1 MNRLVISAML
11 LVGAVAST
19 LAAEIEVIN
28 DKAAFPEGPVVVD
41 GKLYYTEYGGNTL
54 LVWDNGKTTKLWE
67 QAGCGPSAVIP
78 LGDDF
83 AVTCYDGGAIARVS
97 KEGKTV
103 ATYDKA
109 GDGSPLVGPN
119 DFSSDGKGGLYFT
132 ASGPWE
138 PGPIVGKVFHLDADG
153 TIREI
158 ANDLALSQRYCAF
171 EGWLAPVRR
180 RVRGRPGHLLC
191 RRCGRS
197 ALGPAAVRARRR
209 GRRGFGDRRLSR
221 RDKARPGR
229 QLLHRPIFQG
239 RIVVVDGEGKF
250 VKAIDVPSATR
261 PTWPFRRTANRH
273 SSRLST
279 TPRTRPIGAR
289 STRCRW
295 TDRRRDIDPGRSPH
309 QINSSSSGVGQPSTG
324 RPSLICSW
332 RTASRVPAPSMPSMP
347 PTS

>member
-138 PGPIVGKVFHLDADG
+138 AGPIVGKVFHLDADG
-153 TIREI
+153 TIREV
-158 ANDLALSQRYCAF
+158 ANDLHYPNGIVLSKDGSRLFVNESEAARVISFAVGVDGALS
-171 EGWLAPVRR
+171 
-180 RVRGRPGHLLC
+180 
-191 RRCGRS
+191 
-197 ALGPAAVRARRR
+197 
-209 GRRGFGDRRLSR
+209 DRRLF
-221 RDKARPGR
+221 ARVGVVDEASGIGAYPDGIKLGPDGNFYIG
-229 QLLHRPIFQG
+229 QYSKG

-250 VKAIDVPSATR
+250 VKAIDVPSATA
-261 PTWPFRRTANRH
+261 PNLAFSEDGKSAFVTAVDDTANA
-273 SSRLST
+273 
-279 TPRTRPIGAR
+279 PYWGK
-289 STRCRW
+289 
-295 TDRRRDIDPGRSPH
+295 
-309 QINSSSSGVGQPSTG
+309 VYK
-324 RPSLICSW
+324 
-332 RTASRVPAPSMPSMP
+332 VPLD
-347 PTS
+347 

>member
-1 MNRLVISAML
+1 
-11 LVGAVAST
+11 VAST

-138 PGPIVGKVFHLDADG
+138 AGPIVGKVFHLDADG
-153 TIREI
+153 TIREV
-158 ANDLALSQRYCAF
+158 ANDLHYPNGIVLSKDGSRLFVNESEAARVISFAVGVDGALS
-171 EGWLAPVRR
+171 
-180 RVRGRPGHLLC
+180 
-191 RRCGRS
+191 
-197 ALGPAAVRARRR
+197 
-209 GRRGFGDRRLSR
+209 DRRLF
-221 RDKARPGR
+221 ARVGVVDEASGIGAYPDGIKLGPDGNFYIG
-229 QLLHRPIFQG
+229 QYSKG

-250 VKAIDVPSATR
+250 VKAIDVPSATA
-261 PTWPFRRTANRH
+261 PNLAFSEDGKSAFVTAVDDTANA
-273 SSRLST
+273 
-279 TPRTRPIGAR
+279 PYWGK
-289 STRCRW
+289 
-295 TDRRRDIDPGRSPH
+295 
-309 QINSSSSGVGQPSTG
+309 VYK
-324 RPSLICSW
+324 
-332 RTASRVPAPSMPSMP
+332 VPLD
-347 PTS
+347 